1 MAIWDSTRRFSS
13 RVADYVRYRP
23 GYPPE
28 ILQTLK
34 TECGLTRTSVIA
46 DVGSG
51 TGFLARL
58 FLEHGN
64 RVYGIEPNREM
75 REEGERLLGHWP
87 QFESVSARA
96 ETTTLPAH
104 SVDFVTAGQAAHWF
118 DPDEARR
125 EFLRILRPGGWLM
138 LVWNDRATE
147 TTPLLREYEQLL
159 RSYCPEYAEVE
170 RDASEAEKLF
180 HPAPVCVKSF
190 PSQQVFDFEGLMG
203 RLRSSSYAPQEGHP
217 DHAPMLSELRAIF
230 DKYQRDSRVIFAY
243 ETRMYYVKIGQI
255 GPVSL
260 ILENKLPLFNKE

>member
-1 MAIWDSTRRFSS
+1 MPIWDSTRRFSS
-13 RVADYVRYRP
+13 RVADYVCYRP
-23 GYPPE
+23 GYPPQ

-34 TECGLTRTSVIA
+34 TGCGLNSASVIA

-51 TGFLARL
+51 TGFLAGL

-64 RVYGIEPNREM
+64 RVYGIEPNQEM
-75 REEGERLLGHWP
+75 REEGERLLRHWP
-87 QFESVSARA
+87 QFVSIAATA
-96 ETTTLPAH
+96 EATTLPEH

-118 DPDEARR
+118 NPGEARR

-159 RSYCPEYAEVE
+159 RSYCPEFAGVE

-180 HPAPVCVKSF
+180 SPAPVCVSNF
-190 PSQQVFDFEGLMG
+190 PSQQVFDFEGMKG

-217 DHAPMLSELRAIF
+217 NHAPMLSELHAIF
-230 DKYQRDSRVIFAY
+230 DKYQRDGRVIFAY
-243 ETRMYYVKIGQI
+243 ETRMYYGKIGQP
-255 GPVSL
+255 GL
-260 ILENKLPLFNKE
+260 AYT

>member
-1 MAIWDSTRRFSS
+1 MAIRDSTRRFSS

-34 TECGLTRTSVIA
+34 TECGLTPTSVIA

-64 RVYGIEPNREM
+64 RVYGIEPNKEM
-75 REEGERLLGHWP
+75 REEGERLLSQWP
-87 QFESVSARA
+87 QFVSIAAPA
-96 ETTTLPAH
+96 EATTLPAH

-118 DPDEARR
+118 DLDEARR
-125 EFLRILRPGGWLM
+125 EFRRILRPGGWLM
-138 LVWNDRATE
+138 LVWNDRATA

-170 RDASEAEKLF
+170 RVASDAEKLF
-180 HPAPVCVKSF
+180 DPVPVRVSSF
-190 PSQQVFDFEGLMG
+190 PSQQVFDLEGLLG
-203 RLRSSSYAPQEGHP
+203 RLRSSSYAPQEGHAN
-217 DHAPMLSELRAIF
+217 HVPMLSELRAIF
-230 DKYQRDSRVIFAY
+230 DKYQRDGRVIFAY
-243 ETRMYYVKIGQI
+243 ETMMYYAKIGQP
-255 GPVSL
+255 GPVSP
-260 ILENKLPLFNKE
+260 ILENK